1 MDSVNST
8 LTLTQ
13 RKNLSNESVML
24 CNPFDYPSP
33 FEIYAVLCPAIA
45 LLTLFTN
52 ILVIVVFTKKHLL
65 SPTSVLLIGLAVGDI
80 LAGNIIS
87 PPYIYAYGI
96 ADIGQP
102 LPYPMCLFYDYGS
115 ILAALFHQVSVWI
128 TMALG
133 IQRYVVVAFPI
144 AGRRICTIK
153 KSVLWVIVINI
164 ATLVMYSITFFTS
177 TYESVEIGGKSLCV
191 CRENP
196 HFSEV
201 VQIYSILR
209 SVFGQLVPCAV
220 LSVTTILLVQRL
232 HTTKTQMA
240 RIRACD
246 NRERERKDNRS
257 MRRTS
262 YMVIIIVLCFLLA
275 EIPNGCYFLFKAMR
289 MSVLSYEADLM
300 ISTVLN
306 VLVYAVNHINF
317 WIYVFLSRHFRRSL
331 KKILRLDAL
340 IQFCRKGNWNL
351 DSHNTTYFSN
361 SQGDP
366 FYVKGTERSTASYKI

>member
-1 MDSVNST
+1 MNASQNGT
-8 LTLTQ
+8 
-13 RKNLSNESVML
+13 LSNETVL
-24 CNPFDYPSP
+24 CLSFPYPAS

-52 ILVIVVFTKKHLL
+52 ILVIVVFMKKHLL
-65 SPTSVLLIGLAVGDI
+65 SPTSVLLIGLAVSDI

-96 ADIGQP
+96 ANSGQA
-102 LPYPMCLFYDYGS
+102 LPYPMCLFHDFGGH
-115 ILAALFHQVSVWI
+115 LAALFHQVSVWI

-144 AGRRICTIK
+144 VGRRICTIK

-164 ATLVMYSITFFTS
+164 ATLLMCSITFFTL
-177 TYESVEIGGKSLCV
+177 TYEPVEVDGKTMCI
-191 CRENP
+191 CQENP
-196 HFSEV
+196 NFSET
-201 VQIYSILR
+201 VQVYSVLR
-209 SVFGQLVPCAV
+209 CFFGQLLPCAV
-220 LSVTTILLVQRL
+220 LTVTTVLLVRRL
-232 HTTKTQMA
+232 DITKNEMA
-240 RIRACD
+240 RIRASD
-246 NRERERKDNRS
+246 NSERERRDNRS

-262 YMVIIIVLCFLLA
+262 YMVIVIVLSFLLA

-289 MSVLSYEADLM
+289 VSLFSEEADLQ

-306 VLVYAVNHINF
+306 VLVYVVNHINF

-331 KKILRLDAL
+331 KKTLRLNWL
-340 IQFCRKGNWNL
+340 IRVCRKDTRKL
-351 DSHNTTYFSN
+351 ESHQTTYFSSQ

-366 FYVKGTERSTASYKI
+366 FYVKGTERSTECYQR